1 MIRFF
6 VVSLRLKYRSEWRS
20 LARGLS
26 LSSLAALGVIACSL
40 SAPSYGEYA
49 QQRPSNLGGAGASSD
64 AGSTSG
70 GSGGGSGMTTSGAA
84 GSGGASAG
92 SSSIGEAGAAGAIDL
107 PPVQGSIVAASE
119 ATLRVVVTSGVP
131 MIAPLT
137 HYDVDESIATLAGRP
152 TPILKPYDSTTNGF
166 WDNLVAEQMQAR
178 IGTVLWPSRGA
189 YQTSSTD
196 LTGPANGAENPRRLT
211 AWLSALGRANA
222 TDQFQAA
229 CRIEVASLQDVAGNF
244 HGTGGSPVLDLS
256 VQSDWTDIF
265 WLRGIK
271 PWFDTLPSSYW
282 TVPMIDISAVSSS
295 VVSNAQGNAS
305 KLMSFIAAQFK
316 TAYGTSPE
324 LLLDASWFSLDTTLA
339 SDDDVSEN
347 CPNFSVPDTPNAFN
361 AGCGIVLPGYVSPSY
376 FDSTSASYMSASVTV
391 PRSTL
396 DAYSNPTFTLETGLG
411 NALEQGSPFTILY
424 SYTDIN
430 ESAGVYRSSSW
441 DYPNQYL
448 NLIRR
453 YSDMPTQTL
462 LIQAENADKYFD
474 TTPGNSGGV
483 FLRSGDLDVRA
494 LSTGAGWAVTNTAAG
509 EWIEFEKLD
518 FSAGNYE
525 FLPRYSTSAGGAEK
539 RIALSIDGKSLAPVI
554 VPQTANAD
562 SFVLTS
568 LGQTYVVPGAHDLRV
583 TFLDGLVDLDWM
595 FIGKLDQTCALKAST
610 GKYLSSNGGGGSTVN
625 VNAPHGE
632 IWEEFTFDDL
642 NGGTLEDGDQV
653 YIQTYN
659 GRYLS
664 SSAGMLSADKL
675 TPGATEVFTV
685 KFVSG
690 TSFTPGSEVAL
701 ADASGHYVT
710 NTSANADTSGTS
722 IAVAQ
727 TFTLVLDH

>member
-1 MIRFF
+1 VSA
-6 VVSLRLKYRSEWRS
+6 VVT
-20 LARGLS
+20 
-26 LSSLAALGVIACSL
+26 LGAIACSL
-40 SAPSYGEYA
+40 SAPSYSEYA
-49 QQRPSNLGGAGASSD
+49 QQRPSGAGGAGASSE

-70 GSGGGSGMTTSGAA
+70 GSSGAVTGGAGGSSGAG
-84 GSGGASAG
+84 GSNAGASNIA
-92 SSSIGEAGAAGAIDL
+92 EAGAAGAVDNL
-107 PPVQGSIVAASE
+107 PAVQGSIVAASE
-119 ATLRVVVTSGVP
+119 ATLRAVVTAGMP
-131 MIAPLT
+131 TIAPLT

-152 TPILKPYDSTTNGF
+152 TPILKPYDSSTNGF

-196 LTGPANGAENPRRLT
+196 LTGPANGQENPRRLT
-211 AWLSALGRANA
+211 AWLNALGRANA
-222 TDQFQAA
+222 TGQFQAA
-229 CRIEVASLQDVAGNF
+229 CRLEVASMQDVAGNF

-282 TVPMIDISAVSSS
+282 TVPVIDISAVSSS

-316 TAYGTSPE
+316 TAYGKSPE

-339 SDDDVSEN
+339 GDTDVTQN
-347 CPNFSVPDTPNAFN
+347 CPNFSVPDTPNAFTG
-361 AGCGIVLPGYVSPSY
+361 GCGIVLPGYVSPSY

-396 DAYSNPTFTLETGLG
+396 DAYSNATFTLETGLG
-411 NALEQGSPFTILY
+411 NALDQGEPFTILY

-441 DYPNQYL
+441 DYPNHYL

-453 YSDMPTQTL
+453 YSDLTTQTL
-462 LIQAENADKYFD
+462 LIQAENADKYLD

-509 EWIEFEKLD
+509 EWIEFESLD
-518 FSAGNYE
+518 FSAGNYQ
-525 FLPRYSTSAGGAEK
+525 FLPRYSTSAGGAQK
-539 RIALSIDGKSLAPVI
+539 RIALNIDGQSLAPVI

-568 LGQTYVVPGAHDLRV
+568 LGQTFVTHGAHDLRV
-583 TFLDGLVDLDWM
+583 TFLDGLVDLDWL
-595 FIGKLDQTCALKAST
+595 FLGKLDQTCALKAST
-610 GKYLSSNGGGGSTVN
+610 GKYLSSNQGGGSTVSTA
-625 VNAPHGE
+625 APHGQ
-632 IWEEFTFDDL
+632 IWEQFTFDDL
-642 NGGTLEDGDQV
+642 NGGTLEDGDEV

-664 SSAGMLSADKL
+664 SSAGVLSASKL
-675 TPGATEVFTV
+675 APGASEVFTL

-690 TSFTPGSEVAL
+690 TSLIPGSEVAI
-701 ADASGHYVT
+701 ADAAGHYLT
-710 NTSANADTSGTS
+710 GTSGNADTSGTS
-722 IAVAQ
+722 IADAQ
-727 TFTLVLDH
+727 TFTVVADD